1 MKKELT
7 NRAKQAMMTK
17 NKIIAC
23 GKQLILSKGFD
34 NITVDAIS
42 KAADITVGTFY
53 YYFKSKDD
61 LLFEIMPKVEA
72 YFASD
77 EANKLQNAG
86 SFEKIT
92 SYFSYFS
99 AELSHH
105 HSPDFLRKVFLSEKA
120 LYMLDQD
127 RISPGVQLIREGQQK
142 GEITSSCS
150 AEYIAKTIFS
160 ATRGICQHWATHPDS
175 FPLAETTRDIVE
187 RLLYTFLSDKERDMR
202 SFFRYKHIYQTK

>member
-1 MKKELT
+1 MKKKLT
-7 NRAKQAMMTK
+7 NRAKQAILTK
-17 NKIIAC
+17 RKIITC

-72 YFASD
+72 YFASE
-77 EANKLQNAG
+77 EAKKLEQAG

-99 AELSHH
+99 EELFSH

-127 RISPGVQLIREGQQK
+127 RINPAVQLILEGQQN
-142 GEITSSCS
+142 GELTSGCS

-160 ATRGICQHWATHPDS
+160 TTRGICQHWATHPDS
-175 FPLAETTRDIVE
+175 FHLAETTRDIVQ
-187 RLLYTFLSDKERDMR
+187 RLLYTFLTDKERDMR
-202 SFFRYKHIYQTK
+202 TFFQSKRI